1 MPATRSSRPTWRRW
15 LAGGAILALGRI
27 AHEAALRALGLA
39 PRRFVF
45 AHGARHSLPGG
56 ASLFDSYH
64 CSRYNTNTGR
74 LTEPMFHAVFDDIAA
89 YLRRRAA
96 RAALPN
102 MNTRSGEPA
111 AAAPSPFD
119 ARELI
124 ASLPHRPGVY
134 RMFDAAGATLYV
146 GKARDLK
153 KRVSSYFQKSAHET
167 RIAVMLAQVARV
179 ETTVT
184 RSEGEA
190 LLLENNLIKSEE
202 PRYNILFRDDKS
214 YPYVCLTGD
223 RFPQLRFHRGRL
235 DRKNRYFGPFPS
247 AGAVREGMALLQKV
261 FQLRTCENTVFANRS
276 RPCMLHQIQRCSA
289 PCVGLVAEADY
300 REDVQGAVLFL
311 QGKADQVLAQLK
323 VQMDEAAAALAFE
336 RAARLRDKITR
347 LAQLQARQFVES
359 ATAGDIDV
367 VAAAAEQGIVA
378 VNVVMIRGGRH
389 VGDRT
394 FFPQHADAGQFPEVV
409 AAFLE
414 QHYVE
419 RPVPPTIVVP
429 DAADHAAL
437 AEVLSAQ
444 SGQRVEIV
452 DNPGGE
458 RRVWLAMAVQNAGF
472 AIRQKLAQKATQDDR
487 LAALQTAL
495 GLPASAQRIE
505 CFDVSHTM
513 GERAVASCVIFDRLA
528 MQTSEYRR
536 FNVEP
541 AQGGD
546 DYAAMREALTRRCAR
561 IVAGEFPVP
570 DLFVIDGGKGQ
581 VAVAAEVLAEQGLHD
596 TRLIGVA
603 KGPERKAGQE
613 DIVFPERAEV
623 LNLPPDHP
631 GLHLLQQIRDEAHR
645 FAIQGHRARRG
656 KARTTSTL
664 QEIAGVG
671 SRKRQAL
678 LTHFGGLRGVQSA
691 SVDDLARV
699 PGISRALA
707 ERIFAQLH

>member
-1 MPATRSSRPTWRRW
+1 MA
-15 LAGGAILALGRI
+15 
-27 AHEAALRALGLA
+27 
-39 PRRFVF
+39 
-45 AHGARHSLPGG
+45 
-56 ASLFDSYH
+56 
-64 CSRYNTNTGR
+64 
-74 LTEPMFHAVFDDIAA
+74 
-89 YLRRRAA
+89 
-96 RAALPN
+96 
-102 MNTRSGEPA
+102 TRSGEPA
-111 AAAPSPFD
+111 ATAPPPFD

-167 RIAVMLAQVARV
+167 RIAVMLVQVARV

-223 RFPQLRFHRGRL
+223 PFPQLRFHRGRL

-276 RPCMLHQIQRCSA
+276 RPCMLHQIARCSG
-289 PCVGLVAEADY
+289 PCVGLVTEADY

-311 QGKADQVLAQLK
+311 QGKADEVLAQLK
-323 VQMDEAAAALAFE
+323 VQMDQAAAALAFE

-394 FFPQHADAGQFPEVV
+394 FFPQHADAGQLPEVV

-444 SGQRVEIV
+444 SGERVEIV

-458 RRVWLAMAVQNAGF
+458 RRVWLAMAVENAGF

-487 LAALQTAL
+487 LAALQTVL

-536 FNVEP
+536 FNVAP

-546 DYAAMREALTRRCAR
+546 DYAAMREALTRRCGR

-570 DLFVIDGGKGQ
+570 DLLVIDGGKGQ
-581 VAVAAEVLAEQGLHD
+581 VAVAAEVLAEQGVHD

-664 QEIAGVG
+664 EEIAGVG